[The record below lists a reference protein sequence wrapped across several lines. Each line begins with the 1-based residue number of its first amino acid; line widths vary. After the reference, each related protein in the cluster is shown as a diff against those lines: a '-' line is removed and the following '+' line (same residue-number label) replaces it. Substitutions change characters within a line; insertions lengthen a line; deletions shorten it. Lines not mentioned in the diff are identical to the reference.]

1 MSFSR
6 TFPYPLAVCS
16 AIVLLFS
23 ASVSAQDQTR
33 PRAVSA
39 APQAA
44 TATTTTNEANGRTRL
59 ETDVT
64 VAPAPPAEEAEPEVI
79 SVAPVVPS
87 NLGRVEQIMLAAIDA
102 RLGIPY
108 RMGSEGP
115 NRYDCSGFVWSV
127 FQTAGITF
135 ERSSARTFW
144 NQFEPVSDADKYKFG
159 TLVFFNGFGHVGIV
173 ADANGFYH
181 ASSSRGVT
189 YSHFNEYW
197 SKRITGFRRVQ
208 LHQPAPTQL
217 AAGR

>member
-23 ASVSAQDQTR
+23 ASASAQDQTR
-33 PRAVSA
+33 PRAVST
-39 APQAA
+39 APQA
-44 TATTTTNEANGRTRL
+44 TTTTTTTNEANGRARL

-64 VAPAPPAEEAEPEVI
+64 IISEAEEAEPEVI
-79 SVAPVVPS
+79 SVAPVVPT
-87 NLGRVEQIMLAAIDA
+87 NLGRVEQMMLAAIDA

-135 ERSSARTFW
+135 ERGSARTFW
-144 NQFEPVSDADKYKFG
+144 NQFEPVGDADKYKFG
-159 TLVFFNGFGHVGIV
+159 TLVFFNGLGHVGIV

-189 YSHFNEYW
+189 YSPFNEYW

-208 LHQPAPTQL
+208 PQQPAPAQL

>member
-23 ASVSAQDQTR
+23 ASASAQDQTR
-33 PRAVSA
+33 PHSVID
-39 APQAA
+39 APQA
-44 TATTTTNEANGRTRL
+44 TTTTTNEANGRARL

-64 VAPAPPAEEAEPEVI
+64 IVSEAEEAEPEVI

-87 NLGRVEQIMLAAIDA
+87 NLGRVEQMMLAAIDA

-144 NQFEPVSDADKYKFG
+144 NRFEPVSDADKYKFG
-159 TLVFFNGFGHVGIV
+159 TLVFFNGLGHVGIV

-208 LHQPAPTQL
+208 FQPLAPTQI

>member
-1 MSFSR
+1 M
-6 TFPYPLAVCS
+6 FPYPLAVCS

-23 ASVSAQDQTR
+23 ASASAQGQTR
-33 PRAVSA
+33 PRSVID
-39 APQAA
+39 APQA
-44 TATTTTNEANGRTRL
+44 TTTTTTTNEANGRARL

-64 VAPAPPAEEAEPEVI
+64 IVSEAEEAEPEVI
-79 SVAPVVPS
+79 GVAPVVPS
-87 NLGRVEQIMLAAIDA
+87 NLGRVEQMMLAAIDA

-115 NRYDCSGFVWSV
+115 TRYDCSGFVWSV
-127 FQTAGITF
+127 FQTAGVTF

-144 NQFEPVSDADKYKFG
+144 NQFEPVGDADKYKFG
-159 TLVFFNGFGHVGIV
+159 TLVFFNGLGHVGIV
-173 ADANGFYH
+173 ADANGFFH

-189 YSHFNEYW
+189 YSPFNEYW

-208 LHQPAPTQL
+208 LQQPAQTQL

>member
-23 ASVSAQDQTR
+23 ASASAQGQTR
-33 PRAVSA
+33 PRAISTT
-39 APQAA
+39 PQA
-44 TATTTTNEANGRTRL
+44 TNTTTTNEANGRARL

-64 VAPAPPAEEAEPEVI
+64 IVSEAEEAEAEVI

-87 NLGRVEQIMLAAIDA
+87 NLGRVEQMMLAAIDA

-135 ERSSARTFW
+135 GRSSARTFW
-144 NQFEPVSDADKYKFG
+144 NQFEPVGDADKYKFG
-159 TLVFFNGFGHVGIV
+159 TLVFFNGLGHVGIV

-208 LHQPAPTQL
+208 LGQPAPTQL

>member
-6 TFPYPLAVCS
+6 TFPCALAVCT
-16 AIVLLFS
+16 ALALLCS
-23 ASVSAQDQTR
+23 ASASAQGQTR
-33 PRAVSA
+33 PRSVSD
-39 APQAA
+39 APQ
-44 TATTTTNEANGRTRL
+44 TTTTTTSEANGRTRL
-59 ETDVT
+59 ENDVAI
-64 VAPAPPAEEAEPEVI
+64 VSEAEEAEPEVV

-87 NLGRVEQIMLAAIDA
+87 SLGRVEQTMLAAIDA

-127 FQTAGITF
+127 FQTAGVAF
-135 ERSSARTFW
+135 ERGSARTFW

-159 TLVFFNGFGHVGIV
+159 TLVFFNGLGHVGIV
-173 ADANGFYH
+173 ADERGFYH

-189 YSHFNEYW
+189 YSPFNEYW

-208 LHQPAPTQL
+208 LQQPAPTQL

>member
-23 ASVSAQDQTR
+23 ASASAQDQTR
-33 PRAVSA
+33 PRSVVV
-39 APQAA
+39 APQA
-44 TATTTTNEANGRTRL
+44 TTTTTTNEASGRARL

-64 VAPAPPAEEAEPEVI
+64 VAPPAEEAEPEVI

-87 NLGRVEQIMLAAIDA
+87 NLGRVEQMMLAAIDA
-102 RLGIPY
+102 RLGTPY

-159 TLVFFNGFGHVGIV
+159 TLVFFNGLGHVGIV

-197 SKRITGFRRVQ
+197 SKRITGFRRVRLQ
-208 LHQPAPTQL
+208 QPAQTQL